1 MLLTIT
7 QLAGRI
13 DVSEKTARGI
23 ARNLQRIAVGKRF
36 RYDSDELDRLMR
48 STVAPSSGSITVN
61 PAVNTRA

>member
-23 ARNLQRIAVGKRF
+23 ARNLQRIPVGKRF
-36 RYDSDELDRLMR
+36 RYDSDELDRMMR
-48 STVAPSSGSITVN
+48 STVTPSVADTTKPHMS
-61 PAVNTRA
+61 A